1 MWLQGDQFR
10 RANPTSKLNVYN
22 KPVPFSVYSLKLK
35 KILLEHMNTN
45 KKSTATSSQSRT
57 SSQASN
63 HSESSFTKFVNK
75 VERIKIEDDTNGNG
89 NSNSFMINRSSDV
102 EADHAGRDHR
112 DQDPDLDFNNGNLFN
127 DSSSSSNSS
136 TEDSQGMNGNQGH
149 QRPKT
154 MTQGDRLN
162 AIKAKKQTQSCGS
175 MPVEKLKGH
184 VRVKSVPS
192 RVHQANGGL
201 THHTSSHHSSG
212 LATTSAALSPSS
224 RPMTRMHAEAAAGAK
239 SPKRSSALVTSRK
252 SNAVR

>member
-10 RANPTSKLNVYN
+10 RANPPSKLNVYN

-75 VERIKIEDDTNGNG
+75 VERIKIEDDTNGN
-89 NSNSFMINRSSDV
+89 SNSFMINRSSSGGGDEGEH
-102 EADHAGRDHR
+102 EADHHHR

-136 TEDSQGMNGNQGH
+136 TEDSQVLNGNQG
-149 QRPKT
+149 
-154 MTQGDRLN
+154 
-162 AIKAKKQTQSCGS
+162 S
-175 MPVEKLKGH
+175 GH
-184 VRVKSVPS
+184 HFQHNLCSF
-192 RVHQANGGL
+192 L
-201 THHTSSHHSSG
+201 
-212 LATTSAALSPSS
+212 
-224 RPMTRMHAEAAAGAK
+224 
-239 SPKRSSALVTSRK
+239 
-252 SNAVR
+252 

>member
-1 MWLQGDQFR
+1 MEEKQDEMWIQGDQFR

-35 KILLEHMNTN
+35 KILLEHMN
-45 KKSTATSSQSRT
+45 KKTTTSSQSRT

-75 VERIKIEDDTNGNG
+75 VERIKIEDDTNGN
-89 NSNSFMINRSSDV
+89 SNSFINRSASSDV
-102 EADHAGRDHR
+102 EADHSGGGRDHH
-112 DQDPDLDFNNGNLFN
+112 QDPDLDFNNGNLFN
-127 DSSSSSNSS
+127 DSSSSNSS
-136 TEDSQGMNGNQGH
+136 TEDSQVNGNQH

-192 RVHQANGGL
+192 RVANGGL
-201 THHTSSHHSSG
+201 TTSHSSG
-212 LATTSAALSPSS
+212 ATTSAALSPS
-224 RPMTRMHAEAAAGAK
+224 RPMTRMQAEAAAGAK

>member
-1 MWLQGDQFR
+1 M
-10 RANPTSKLNVYN
+10 T
-22 KPVPFSVYSLKLK
+22 
-35 KILLEHMNTN
+35 T
-45 KKSTATSSQSRT
+45 TTSSQSRT

-75 VERIKIEDDTNGNG
+75 VERIKIEDDTNGN
-89 NSNSFMINRSSDV
+89 SNSFINRSASDV
-102 EADHAGRDHR
+102 EADHSGRDH
-112 DQDPDLDFNNGNLFN
+112 QDPDLDFNNGNLFN
-127 DSSSSSNSS
+127 DSSSSNSS
-136 TEDSQGMNGNQGH
+136 TEDSQVNGNQH

-192 RVHQANGGL
+192 RVANGGL
-201 THHTSSHHSSG
+201 TTSHHSSG
-212 LATTSAALSPSS
+212 ATTSAALSPS
-224 RPMTRMHAEAAAGAK
+224 RPMTRMQAEAAAGAK

>member
-75 VERIKIEDDTNGNG
+75 VERIKIEDDTNGN
-89 NSNSFMINRSSDV
+89 SNSFINRSPSDV
-102 EADHAGRDHR
+102 EADHSGR

-127 DSSSSSNSS
+127 DSSSSNSS
-136 TEDSQGMNGNQGH
+136 TEDSQVNGNQH

-162 AIKAKKQTQSCGS
+162 AIKAKKQTQSCGLKTLRN
-175 MPVEKLKGH
+175 KLI
-184 VRVKSVPS
+184 
-192 RVHQANGGL
+192 
-201 THHTSSHHSSG
+201 
-212 LATTSAALSPSS
+212 
-224 RPMTRMHAEAAAGAK
+224 
-239 SPKRSSALVTSRK
+239 
-252 SNAVR
+252 